1 MKGVYKLYKD
11 CGRMGSISGTFIAT
25 AAEVELLMGREV
37 NFGEVL
43 GKHSEVYF
51 TMTPDNITLVTTDEK
66 AVSVIEEHDL
76 TSGFSP
82 FDYDI
87 EGVYQS
93 DDGNWVTDDGDDDAE
108 EEEEDE
114 DE

>member
-66 AVSVIEEHDL
+66 TVSVIEEHDL

-82 FDYDI
+82 FNYEI
-87 EGVYQS
+87 EGLEQ
-93 DDGNWVTDDGDDDAE
+93 DDNGEWVVVGEAE
-108 EEEEDE
+108 DEEEEDE

>member
-82 FDYDI
+82 FDYEI
-87 EGVYQS
+87 EGLEQ
-93 DDGNWVTDDGDDDAE
+93 DDNGEWVVVNEAE
-108 EEEEDE
+108 DEEEEDE

>member
-82 FDYDI
+82 FDYEI
-87 EGVYQS
+87 EGLEQ
-93 DDGNWVTDDGDDDAE
+93 DDNGEWVVVGEAE
-108 EEEEDE
+108 DEEEEDE

>member
-25 AAEVELLMGREV
+25 AAEVELLMGREA

-82 FDYDI
+82 FDYEI
-87 EGVYQS
+87 EGLEQ
-93 DDGNWVTDDGDDDAE
+93 DDNGEWVVVGEAE
-108 EEEEDE
+108 DEEEEDE